1 MISIVACRYVKQ
13 TVFDNRIDFEIN
25 RMFSSE
31 HNVKNY
37 FVVLCNYHPFFKQR
51 LGNVGVED
59 SCNCSNLFHEKT
71 CQSCQTFCYVLNF
84 IADKLIVD
92 RKTEMCNYVEL
103 THINDYDFAFVEG
116 SFKCRQSD
124 L

>member
-37 FVVLCNYHPFFKQR
+37 FVVL
-51 LGNVGVED
+51 
-59 SCNCSNLFHEKT
+59 SN
-71 CQSCQTFCYVLNF
+71 
-84 IADKLIVD
+84 
-92 RKTEMCNYVEL
+92 
-103 THINDYDFAFVEG
+103 
-116 SFKCRQSD
+116 
-124 L
+124 